1 MYQKYKVG
9 SEMALWCDIQDADE
23 TEEAGEDKR
32 KRKHPDSHPSKR
44 QDKEDEVDTIFR
56 ELREKHDSDT
66 YETPQLRLWAR
77 MIQCGTH
84 DDYDDPPHVPMITG
98 ILPKRPKKESITD
111 ALTAAATAVAKAFSP
126 LYVYTSQVATASS
139 QMPSIPIVGMSPGK
153 SIELRMK
160 NLQQLRYVQELYE
173 ENILSE
179 PEFIEQKQMI
189 LDSLRKLTKSYW
201 RYHYVLRLC
210 MQLPDYCAA

>member
-1 MYQKYKVG
+1 MKT
-9 SEMALWCDIQDADE
+9 SN
-23 TEEAGEDKR
+23 
-32 KRKHPDSHPSKR
+32 PSKR
-44 QDKEDEVDTIFR
+44 QDKEHEVDTIFH
-56 ELREKHDSDT
+56 ELREKHDGDT

-84 DDYDDPPHVPMITG
+84 DDYDDPPRVPMITG
-98 ILPKRPKKESITD
+98 ILPKRKESITD

-126 LYVYTSQVATASS
+126 PSTSQVASASS
-139 QMPSIPIVGMSPGK
+139 QMPCTSTVGMSPGK

-189 LDSLRKLTKSYW
+189 LDSLQKLT
-201 RYHYVLRLC
+201 
-210 MQLPDYCAA
+210 